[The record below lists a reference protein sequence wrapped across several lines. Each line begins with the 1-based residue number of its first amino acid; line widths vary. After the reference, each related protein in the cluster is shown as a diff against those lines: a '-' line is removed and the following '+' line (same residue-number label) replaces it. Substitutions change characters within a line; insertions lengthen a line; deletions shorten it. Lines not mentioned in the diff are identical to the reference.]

1 MYLIYSEWCAILLFI
16 VIAVLLSCLV
26 FGLSYAFI
34 ARSPDLEKTS
44 AYECGFNPFEDS
56 RSKFDV
62 RFYIVAILFIVFDL
76 EIIFLCPWS
85 LVLRKIDSA
94 GFWGMMLFLILLTV
108 GFVFEW
114 RKGALDWS

>member
-16 VIAVLLSCLV
+16 VVAVALSCVV

-34 ARSPDLEKTS
+34 ARSPDIEKFRPMNVDLIHLMMHELNLT
-44 AYECGFNPFEDS
+44 F
-56 RSKFDV
+56 V
-62 RFYIVAILFIVFDL
+62 FYIVAILFIVFDL

-94 GFWGMMLFLILLTV
+94 GFWGMMFFLVILTI